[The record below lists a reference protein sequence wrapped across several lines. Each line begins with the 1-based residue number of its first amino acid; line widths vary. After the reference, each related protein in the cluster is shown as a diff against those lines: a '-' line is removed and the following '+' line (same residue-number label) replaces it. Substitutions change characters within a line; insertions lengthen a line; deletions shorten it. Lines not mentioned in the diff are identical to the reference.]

1 MKTKPLL
8 PSLREKKRYLAFE
21 IISEEKLSRYAVF
34 KTLKQKISQVLGV
47 FESANAGI
55 MFLHDKYNPEKQKG
69 ILKVN
74 YKYLD
79 KVKASFCFVNK
90 IENKNVIVRSLG
102 ASGMLNKALEC
113 IKANNCEVD
122 KQCNQ

>member
-55 MFLHDKYNPEKQKG
+55 MFLHDKYNPEKQTG